1 MAREYERIQIANK
14 AWGQLDELLQ
24 VEHPTVVERDA
35 SILRFEFTFETVW
48 KAAKEVLFVREGV
61 SAGSPKSVIRACRDA
76 GILDDEQTV
85 LALRMVDDRNLSVHT
100 YNEDLAQQI
109 YLSLRSY
116 RDLMRLWLD
125 QMSLER

>member
-1 MAREYERIQIANK
+1 MAREHERIQIANK

-24 VEHPTVVERDA
+24 VKHPT
-35 SILRFEFTFETVW
+35 
-48 KAAKEVLFVREGV
+48 
-61 SAGSPKSVIRACRDA
+61 
-76 GILDDEQTV
+76 
-85 LALRMVDDRNLSVHT
+85 
-100 YNEDLAQQI
+100 NEDLAQKI

>member
-1 MAREYERIQIANK
+1 MAREHERIQIANK
-14 AWGQLDELLQ
+14 AWGQLDELLHL
-24 VEHPTVVERDA
+24 EHPSVVERDA
-35 SILRFEFTFETVW
+35 SILRFEFTFEAVW
-48 KAAKEVLFVREGV
+48 KAAKEVLFVKEGL

-76 GILDDEQTV
+76 GILDDGQTE

-116 RDLMRLWLD
+116 RDLMRVWLD
-125 QMSLER
+125 RMALER